1 MGWGIGLGRG
11 LLRGT
16 CGIVFLLVCGLV
28 VVAFLGRVSWWEIM
42 EAEGKG
48 RERGEISLHTEE
60 AEEEEEEKCEGGMD
74 RGREMIPPGRPP
86 SHIPYRQ
93 RRDLSRK

>member
-48 RERGEISLHTEE
+48 RGKRHRSIQKRQRKRKRKRKSAKEGWT
-60 AEEEEEEKCEGGMD
+60 EGG
-74 RGREMIPPGRPP
+74 R
-86 SHIPYRQ
+86 
-93 RRDLSRK
+93 